1 MSSHFHLLEIIVAFN
16 EFTIELN
23 QSIENFSEDR
33 SDTNFQTLVQTYD
46 RLQELI
52 LRLNRWNLSV
62 IYDLQLIHHIVIY
75 FSATYF
81 EFIFSTFQT
90 NQHKK
95 MSEESANV
103 LKIFDQ
109 MVGISPDMRVLCV
122 GTIDFSKS
130 AEITAK
136 NDISKTNK
144 ESPAFIS
151 KCTLV
156 YQKGSFNFS
165 F

>member
-62 IYDLQLIHHIVIY
+62 IYDL
-75 FSATYF
+75 
-81 EFIFSTFQT
+81 
-90 NQHKK
+90 
-95 MSEESANV
+95 
-103 LKIFDQ
+103 
-109 MVGISPDMRVLCV
+109 
-122 GTIDFSKS
+122 
-130 AEITAK
+130 
-136 NDISKTNK
+136 
-144 ESPAFIS
+144 
-151 KCTLV
+151 
-156 YQKGSFNFS
+156 
-165 F
+165 